1 MQKKQGLS
9 MLFPKNPKVIPGLWE
24 SAKSQMIRNKM
35 LFLIRDG
42 MPCYPLESGIMSETE
57 AEAWIEKLKKLPVVR
72 FSSNREITMSPH
84 FACNLDDSGIRMVE
98 LVTFPFDGGW
108 ENLAEL
114 QKILSIS
121 TLALLYEKNAAKDIV
136 IPIHLPSWSMDGINV
151 QEVQDGLLFRKVMM
165 QTNG

>member
-1 MQKKQGLS
+1 

-24 SAKSQMIRNKM
+24 SVRSQMIRNKM

-57 AEAWIEKLKKLPVVR
+57 ADVWIEKLKKLPVVR
-72 FSSNREITMSPH
+72 FSSNRGITMSPH

-114 QKILSIS
+114 QEILSIS

-151 QEVQDGLLFRKVMM
+151 QEVQELEIGRASCRERV
-165 QTNG
+165 

>member
-1 MQKKQGLS
+1 

-24 SAKSQMIRNKM
+24 SVKSQMIRNKM
-35 LFLIRDG
+35 LFLFRDG

-57 AEAWIEKLKKLPVVR
+57 ADAWIEKLKKLPVVR
-72 FSSNREITMSPH
+72 FGSNREITMSPH

-121 TLALLYEKNAAKDIV
+121 TFCIV
-136 IPIHLPSWSMDGINV
+136 V
-151 QEVQDGLLFRKVMM
+151 
-165 QTNG
+165 